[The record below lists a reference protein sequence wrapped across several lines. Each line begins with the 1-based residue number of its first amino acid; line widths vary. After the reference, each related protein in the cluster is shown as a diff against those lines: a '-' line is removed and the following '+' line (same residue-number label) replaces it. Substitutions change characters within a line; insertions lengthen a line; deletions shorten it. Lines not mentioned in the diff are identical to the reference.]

1 MDMTTG
7 LTSNETLFLT
17 HMSRYGGYRPI
28 HKYGRKWG
36 WVTFCGVGGSPTL
49 YKTKRA
55 ALQAVDQFI
64 DSLMAKEVNRT
75 TYNRITETY
84 RLLGYT
90 ENISSPKP

>member
-17 HMSRYGGYRPI
+17 HMSRYGGYRPV

-55 ALQAVDQFI
+55 AHQAVNQFI
-64 DSLMAKEVNRT
+64 DSLMAKEVTPAIRR
-75 TYNRITETY
+75 RIEDTQ
-84 RLLGYT
+84 R
-90 ENISSPKP
+90 